1 MELINTLILTT
12 VLSQWSAEIVQL
24 KSQETEACKFPVS
37 CLAQEA
43 QVK

>member
-1 MELINTLILTT
+1 MELINTLIFTI
-12 VLSQWSAEIVQL
+12 VLLQWSVELIHL
-24 KSQETEACKFPVS
+24 KSQETEVFKFPVS